1 MAAAVAL
8 RQTNPMLAAMM
19 ANPLLNA
26 PNMLQLQW
34 NPLMQQRLPNL
45 AMAAL
50 AQAVQN
56 AQQSSASG
64 NVASNAA
71 VAAAANP
78 LAALAASMNPA
89 AAAAIRDEFFWG
101 IIVFHGLSI
110 YIISKYHLIMG
121 IVFVT
126 LVHL

>member
-1 MAAAVAL
+1 
-8 RQTNPMLAAMM
+8 
-19 ANPLLNA
+19 
-26 PNMLQLQW
+26 
-34 NPLMQQRLPNL
+34 MQQRLPNL

-71 VAAAANP
+71 AAANP

-89 AAAAIRDEFFWG
+89 AAAAMFSSSPQMVRQLQQAQQAMQRNFLLEYAK
-101 IIVFHGLSI
+101 SQ
-110 YIISKYHLIMG
+110 SKK
-121 IVFVT
+121 
-126 LVHL
+126 